1 MHSSIQLF
9 EHPIVRAHLGRGMQ
23 GFFKVG
29 QTECGIMN
37 GEFSR
42 AGAVKSF
49 VHHAPCAFPQ

>member
-1 MHSSIQLF
+1 
-9 EHPIVRAHLGRGMQ
+9 MQ